1 MTTRS
6 GTRRLAALLG
16 LSAVWLLLLGGPALA
31 HARLVET
38 YPADGDTLAEPPE
51 QVQLLFSEPIEAEFD
66 PIKVQD
72 QGGNRVDED
81 DARIAPSNRRLLVA
95 DLLEELPEG
104 SYIAEWRVTS
114 ADGHPVSGAYGFA
127 VDASAADVGGAAGE
141 PIEQIERSAGQE
153 EVGSA
158 GHYLHFIVLGFGALA
173 LLVLALLRR
182 RKGAT

>member
-1 MTTRS
+1 LTTRS

-114 ADGHPVSGAYGFA
+114 ADGHPISGAYGFA
-127 VDASAADVGGAAGE
+127 VGASAAGGVGE
-141 PIEQIERSAGQE
+141 PIESIERSADQE
-153 EVGSA
+153 ETGGSNT
-158 GHYLHFIVLGFGALA
+158 HIIHVVVLGLGVLVI
-173 LLVLALLRR
+173 LVLTLLR
-182 RKGAT
+182 KN